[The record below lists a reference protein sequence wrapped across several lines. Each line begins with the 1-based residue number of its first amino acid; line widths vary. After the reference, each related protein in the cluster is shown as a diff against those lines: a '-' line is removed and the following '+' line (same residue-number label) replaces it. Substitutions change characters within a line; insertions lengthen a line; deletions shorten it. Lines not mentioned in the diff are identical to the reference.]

1 LLLREVTYTLLV
13 LEEIN
18 QMTSRKIF
26 LVFALSFL
34 LGSVLFQFP
43 LCLEQAAAQSK
54 APKAVNGQTPK
65 GHESTVKGKISTR
78 AKITEHIEYAWARTP
93 MSFTLIVSL
102 EIRNGTS
109 ETIKVKHP
117 FELICENGK
126 RVEPS
131 HLAAETYKKP
141 GKKLI
146 CENGKRV
153 EPSHLAA
160 ETYIKPGKSYKKVLF
175 FDLLYSD
182 ISSIYTLTSKTE
194 GLEPIKLSD
203 PDPPKP
209 L

>member
-1 LLLREVTYTLLV
+1 
-13 LEEIN
+13 
-18 QMTSRKIF
+18 MTSRKIF
-26 LVFALSFL
+26 FVFALSVL

-43 LCLEQAAAQSK
+43 LCLEQAAARSK

-131 HLAAETYKKP
+131 HLAAETY
-141 GKKLI
+141 
-146 CENGKRV
+146 
-153 EPSHLAA
+153 
-160 ETYIKPGKSYKKVLF
+160 IKPGKSYKKVLF

-182 ISSIYTLTSKTE
+182 ISSIYTLTSKTK
-194 GLEPIKLSD
+194 GFEPIKLSD